1 MLGVVNHGHNFNNN
15 AHQPHKPH
23 NAPEIIDHTVHNDYK
38 EDVSF
43 PQIPPPEFTGM
54 LLNVLNT
61 LLEVTSRCIEC
72 WP

>member
-1 MLGVVNHGHNFNNN
+1 MLGVVNHGHNFNNAHN
-15 AHQPHKPH
+15 AHKPH

-43 PQIPPPEFTGM
+43 PQIPPPEFTGK
-54 LLNVLNT
+54 LLYVLNT